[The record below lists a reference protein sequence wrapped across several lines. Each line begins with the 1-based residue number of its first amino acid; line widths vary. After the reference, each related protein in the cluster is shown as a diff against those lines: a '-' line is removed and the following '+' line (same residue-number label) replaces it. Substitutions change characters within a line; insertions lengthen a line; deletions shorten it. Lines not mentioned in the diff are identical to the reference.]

1 MGLAFGPHIHHM
13 GLAVVVK
20 VGQVIIHSGRN
31 IRDTSRCHDSGVLR
45 RCCGAL
51 RSPLMIASRLTH
63 ALTLIGLMTFLA
75 TAQAPVVQAQV
86 SLPAL
91 GDSVSDDVDL
101 LTERKFGDRYM
112 RELRRDP
119 DFLDDPLLQ
128 AYIESLWNPLLEAA
142 RARGDITP
150 DLDRSFAWEIF
161 LGRDKAINAFAMPGG
176 YVGVYLGLIGMTSS
190 RDELASVLAHELSHI
205 SQRHI
210 ARGMANGQRQGSAA
224 LAAILLGLIAASR
237 SNSNSSADA
246 MAAIVTGGQA
256 AMIQG
261 QINFTRE
268 MEREADRIGFELLA
282 QAGFMPSGMTGM
294 FEKMEAASRLNDNNQ
309 FPYLRSHPLTI
320 ERISEARLRTR
331 DNRPAPPAY
340 AEPVRHALM
349 QARAKVLMDRSETAL
364 RRLQS
369 QGEPGSPQVGEA
381 RLATL
386 YAAALASMQLRE
398 HARAAQFIKEAE
410 AVANASLKAQ
420 PFARLALVHL
430 KAQSLIERARASQ
443 EALSPE
449 LDALMPTLEADHS
462 RPGLLMRAEIALARH
477 RAGQAQ
483 SSQAL
488 RVATEQLQ
496 TWVTD
501 HKQDAT
507 AWQTLAQCAEPL
519 GLKLRAMRAAAE
531 AAHAQG
537 DVLGAF
543 DRLRVAQE
551 RSRDPDYRDDVEASI
566 IAARLR
572 ELEAPRRRLLAEMRG
587 ERPE

>member
-1 MGLAFGPHIHHM
+1 MI
-13 GLAVVVK
+13 AVSFDR
-20 VGQVIIHSGRN
+20 HSGAVRP
-31 IRDTSRCHDSGVLR
+31 C
-45 RCCGAL
+45 
-51 RSPLMIASRLTH
+51 LMTTSRLTR
-63 ALTLIGLMTFLA
+63 ALSLLGLMTLMA
-75 TAQAPVVQAQV
+75 TAQTPQAQAQV
-86 SLPAL
+86 NLPSL

-101 LTERKFGDRYM
+101 LTERKLGDRYM

-128 AYIESLWNPLLEAA
+128 AYVQSLWTPLLEAA

-150 DLDRSFAWEIF
+150 DLDRAFAWEIF

-176 YVGVYLGLIGMTSS
+176 YVGVYLGLISMTAS
-190 RDELASVLAHELSHI
+190 RDELASVMAHELTHI

-210 ARGMANGQRQGSAA
+210 ARGMVNGQRQGTAA
-224 LAAILLGLIAASR
+224 MAAILLGLIAASR
-237 SNSNSSADA
+237 SNNVEVAQA
-246 MAAIVTGGQA
+246 VVTGGQA
-256 AMIQG
+256 ALIQG

-268 MEREADRIGFELLA
+268 MEREADRIGFELLV
-282 QAGFMPSGMTGM
+282 QAGFMPGGMSGM
-294 FEKMEAASRLNDNNQ
+294 FEKMEVASRLNDNNQ
-309 FPYLRSHPLTI
+309 FPYLRTHPLTI

-331 DNRPAPPAY
+331 ENRPAPPAY

-349 QARAKVLMDRSETAL
+349 QARARVLMDRSETAL

-381 RLATL
+381 RLAAV
-386 YAAALASMQLRE
+386 YAAALASVQLRD
-398 HARAAQFIKEAE
+398 HAKASQYIKEAE
-410 AVANASLKAQ
+410 ALAQGALKTQA
-420 PFARLALVHL
+420 FARLAVLHL
-430 KAQSLIERARASQ
+430 KAQSLIERARSG
-443 EALSPE
+443 EPLSPE
-449 LDALMPTLEADHS
+449 LDALMPALEADAS
-462 RPGLLMRAEIALARH
+462 RPGLLLRADIALARH

-483 SSQAL
+483 SPQAL
-488 RVATEQLQ
+488 RAAMEQLQ

-537 DVLGAF
+537 DLLGAF

-551 RSRDPDYRDDVEASI
+551 QSRAPDYRDDVEASI

>member
-1 MGLAFGPHIHHM
+1 MI
-13 GLAVVVK
+13 AV
-20 VGQVIIHSGRN
+20 SF
-31 IRDTSRCHDSGVLR
+31 DR
-45 RCCGAL
+45 RCGAVRL
-51 RSPLMIASRLTH
+51 CLMSTSRLTR
-63 ALTLIGLMTFLA
+63 AFSLLGLMTLMA
-75 TAQAPVVQAQV
+75 TAQAPQAQAQV
-86 SLPAL
+86 NLPSL

-101 LTERKFGDRYM
+101 LTERKLGDRYM

-128 AYIESLWNPLLEAA
+128 AYVQSLWTPLLEAA

-150 DLDRSFAWEIF
+150 DLDRAFAWEIF

-176 YVGVYLGLIGMTSS
+176 YVGVYLGLIGMTAS
-190 RDELASVLAHELSHI
+190 RDELASVLAHELTHI
-205 SQRHI
+205 NQRHI
-210 ARGMANGQRQGSAA
+210 ARGMVNGQRQGTAA
-224 LAAILLGLIAASR
+224 MAAILLGLIAASR
-237 SNSNSSADA
+237 SNNVEVAQA
-246 MAAIVTGGQA
+246 VVTGGQA
-256 AMIQG
+256 ALIQG

-268 MEREADRIGFELLA
+268 MEREADRIGFELLVL
-282 QAGFMPSGMTGM
+282 AGFMPSGMSGM
-294 FEKMEAASRLNDNNQ
+294 FEKMEVASRLNDNNQ
-309 FPYLRSHPLTI
+309 FPYLRTHPLTI

-331 DNRPAPPAY
+331 ENRPAPPAY

-349 QARAKVLMDRSETAL
+349 QARARVLMDRSETAL

-381 RLATL
+381 RLAAV
-386 YAAALASMQLRE
+386 YAAALASVQLRD
-398 HARAAQFIKEAE
+398 HAKAAQFIKDAE
-410 AVANASLKAQ
+410 TLAVQGTLKSQA
-420 PFARLALVHL
+420 FARWAVTHL
-430 KAQSLIERARASQ
+430 KAQSLIERARGGG
-443 EALSPE
+443 EPLSPE
-449 LDALMPTLEADHS
+449 LEALMPALEADTS

-483 SSQAL
+483 SAQAL
-488 RVATEQLQ
+488 RAAMEQLQ

-537 DVLGAF
+537 DLLGAF

-551 RSRDPDYRDDVEASI
+551 NFRVPDYRDDVEASI

-572 ELEAPRRRLLAEMRG
+572 DLEAPRRRLLAEMRG